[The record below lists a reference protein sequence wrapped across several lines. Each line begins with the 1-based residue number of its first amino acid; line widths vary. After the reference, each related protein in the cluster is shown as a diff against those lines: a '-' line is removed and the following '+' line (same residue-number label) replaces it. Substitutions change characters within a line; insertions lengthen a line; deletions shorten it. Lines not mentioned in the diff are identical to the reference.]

1 MQIEL
6 SDSEAET
13 LRAAL
18 ERQVEELTHELA
30 CTERRD
36 LQHELA
42 RSLEQLESIVGKLPR
57 PS

>member
-1 MQIEL
+1 MEIEL
-6 SDSEAET
+6 NQQELET
-13 LRAAL
+13 LRGAL
-18 ERQVEELTHELA
+18 ERHVEELTHELA

-42 RSLEQLESIVGKLPR
+42 RALEALESIVRKLPR